1 MMICRT
7 ANNNYLELGSQQR
20 LKNGRLPPA
29 ASLAAAHCMRYANP
43 GKLIRF
49 GALFGA
55 LDDLRRH

>member
-1 MMICRT
+1 MCT
-7 ANNNYLELGSQQR
+7 ELAARPENGG
-20 LKNGRLPPA
+20 LKHA
-29 ASLAAAHCMRYANP
+29 ASLAAADRMRYANP

>member
-7 ANNNYLELGSQQR
+7 ANNNYLHWASRER
-20 LKNGRLPPA
+20 LKNGRLRPA
-29 ASLAAAHCMRYANP
+29 ASLAAADRMRYANP